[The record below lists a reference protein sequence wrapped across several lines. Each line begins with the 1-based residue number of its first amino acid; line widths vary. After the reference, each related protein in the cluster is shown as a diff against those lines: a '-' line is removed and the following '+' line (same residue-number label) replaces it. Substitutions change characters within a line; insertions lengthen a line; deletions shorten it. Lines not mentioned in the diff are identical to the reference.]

1 MSRSAG
7 PLPSPLSSS
16 CQPTSSMTVFSQPGS
31 FPHSLDERTPFPF
44 RWCLVI
50 RHLRHYGR
58 ERRASLATDSPL
70 RSFFFCFRQPHP
82 ALGGGWCPG
91 LPQATPKG
99 PPGPDT
105 TRSHRLP
112 SRGGKKPPPPLANPP
127 AANRHQLR
135 HPGSSP
141 TQPVPAAQHR
151 IPHLA
156 PYQPTHSTGRGASND
171 GQAILE
177 PVQIARKCTLTW
189 YYEWATDRTR

>member
-16 CQPTSSMTVFSQPGS
+16 CQPTSSMTVFSQPSS

-91 LPQATPKG
+91 WPQATPKG
-99 PPGPDT
+99 PQGLDTRRSSASFPGWKQGPRYWQT
-105 TRSHRLP
+105 TPPQTGTRSGIPAAAPP
-112 SRGGKKPPPPLANPP
+112 SPFPPLSTAFRLSPHTSP
-127 AANRHQLR
+127 
-135 HPGSSP
+135 P
-141 TQPVPAAQHR
+141 TQPAGE
-151 IPHLA
+151 PHL
-156 PYQPTHSTGRGASND
+156 TVVLGTGS
-171 GQAILE
+171 
-177 PVQIARKCTLTW
+177 W
-189 YYEWATDRTR
+189 H